1 MTVYILRR
9 LIQSLVAVFLMS
21 LVVFFGV
28 SVVGDPIHMLVSP
41 DMTQAEIEATIRSFG
56 LDRPIYEQ
64 YFVFLGKA
72 LSGDLGKSFIFG
84 EPALKLIL
92 QRVPATLELAFVA
105 LIMAIVIGVPLGLY
119 AGLKPHSPASKL
131 IMAGSILG
139 FSLPTFWSASC

>member
-41 DMTQAEIEATIRSFG
+41 DMTQADIEATIRSFG

-64 YFVFLGKA
+64 YCVVFGHA
-72 LSGDLGKSFIFG
+72 L
-84 EPALKLIL
+84 
-92 QRVPATLELAFVA
+92 
-105 LIMAIVIGVPLGLY
+105 
-119 AGLKPHSPASKL
+119 
-131 IMAGSILG
+131 
-139 FSLPTFWSASC
+139 